1 MTSFYLDLLDI
12 LKPENKEE
20 ADLLAIPEVQAGL
33 RWGLPRYGHPEGEVY
48 KERFSIILT
57 KLTSL
62 LSIAPY

>member
-33 RWGLPRYGHPEGEVY
+33 R
-48 KERFSIILT
+48 
-57 KLTSL
+57 
-62 LSIAPY
+62 